1 MDIKHKH
8 EYYLEKDRMAAI
20 LECMGDGVISTDING
35 IIDFVNNSA
44 EFITGW
50 KAENAIG
57 KHFNEIIQ
65 LVNIENKEKMENP
78 VELALKA
85 ETSVGLKNNSTLI
98 SKDGTKIY
106 LSASCAPI
114 KDSEETILGAVM
126 VFRNI
131 TKIMKMEEE
140 LRQER
145 DQLKRKKEDLKQYKL
160 LFKAAKDIIL
170 FIDYSSGEII
180 DANEASVKAYG
191 YSREELLS
199 LNIQNIRRDIYFNS
213 EELKEAFDRGISFET
228 EHYRKDGTF
237 FSVEVNSA
245 GVDTGSRK
253 ILLSIVRDISERKQ
267 AVQVLSQSEK
277 KFKSLFMNLKNGLSY
292 NKIILDES
300 GIPVDFEYIEIN
312 EASAEMIGYKRE
324 QVIGKRF
331 SDIYKGS
338 LDSFQCMI
346 KAFGKVALESLHIP
360 YDDYYSKD
368 YNKWYSRIVYSPE
381 KYYFIIIIN
390 DSTQR
395 KIAEAELQRAKEDA
409 EAANK
414 AKSEFLANMSHEI
427 RTPLNGITGM
437 LDLTLYTDISNE
449 QKEYLKTAQRCTKNL
464 VKIINDVLDFSKM
477 EAGKLIIES
486 IKFDVIELIEEI
498 IKIHSPSATEKG
510 IELNLK
516 YSPAIERY
524 LISDPNRI
532 QQVLNNLIN
541 NAIKF
546 TEEGEVCLQLTKLS
560 QCEDNIEIQFTVID
574 TGIGIAEDKKEKLF
588 KSFSQVDGSFS
599 RKYGGTGL
607 GLVIS
612 RQLVEMMGGIIW
624 FESEEGKGSTFCFTV
639 DFKSSNQQQE
649 NTEIKISIDNGVN
662 KLYIL
667 LVEDDEVNKE
677 VISLMLKKKGYLV
690 DCINNGEDA
699 LKLIESNKYDVVLM
713 DIQMSGMD
721 GIKTTQEIRKRELT
735 TDEHI
740 IIIALTAYALQG
752 DRDRFLSMGMDEY
765 ISKPFEMEQLFEI
778 IDKVTNKNYFET
790 IPYNNFKVNQDGD
803 FMVMPD
809 VNITVK
815 YEELRE
821 IKQFKLSV
829 DKLNTLLELGDV
841 HLIEAEAHEIKIL
854 SNKVGAESL
863 KTIAFKIEL
872 AARKCDLVKIQRLV
886 IELNDEF
893 ERLKKLMI

>member
-1 MDIKHKH
+1 MDINHKH

-20 LECMGDGVISTDING
+20 LECIGDGVISTDING
-35 IIDFVNNSA
+35 IIDFMNNSA
-44 EFITGW
+44 EFIIGW
-50 KAENAIG
+50 KAEDAIG

-65 LVNIENKEKMENP
+65 LINIENNEKMENP

-85 ETSVGLKNNSTLI
+85 ETSVGLKSNSTLI

-114 KDSEETILGAVM
+114 KDSKESILGAVM

-131 TKIMKMEEE
+131 TKIMKIEEE

-145 DQLKRKKEDLKQYKL
+145 DHLKRKKEDLKQYKL
-160 LFKAAKDIIL
+160 LFKAARDIIL

-180 DANEASVKAYG
+180 DANEAAVNIYG
-191 YSREELLS
+191 YSKEELIS
-199 LNIQNIRRDIYFNS
+199 LNIKDIRRNLDFSDEQMKI
-213 EELKEAFDRGISFET
+213 AFENGISFET
-228 EHYRKDGTF
+228 EHYRQDGTF

-245 GVDTGSRK
+245 SVDTGGRK
-253 ILLSIVRDISERKQ
+253 ILVSIVRDISERKQ
-267 AVQVLSQSEK
+267 AVEVLSKSEK

-292 NKIILDES
+292 NKIILDEK
-300 GIPVDFEYIEIN
+300 GNPVDIEYVEVN
-312 EASAEMIGYKRE
+312 EAYAEMFGHKRE
-324 QVIGKRF
+324 NIIGKRLSEF
-331 SDIYKGS
+331 FDIS
-338 LDSFQCMI
+338 TQNFQNMI
-346 KAFGKVALESLHIP
+346 KAFAGVALEGRFIP
-360 YDDYYSKD
+360 DDDYYDVD
-368 YNKWYSRIVYSPE
+368 YKKWYSRIVYSPE
-381 KYYFIIIIN
+381 KYYFIIIMN
-390 DSTQR
+390 DLTNR
-395 KIAEAELQRAKEDA
+395 KLVEEELQKAKEEA

-437 LDLTLYTDISNE
+437 LDLTLHTDVTNE
-449 QKEYLKTAQRCTKNL
+449 QNEYLKTAQRCTKNL
-464 VKIINDVLDFSKM
+464 IKIINDVLDFSKM

-498 IKIHSPSATEKG
+498 IKLHSPSATEKG
-510 IELNLK
+510 LELTFK
-516 YSPAIERY
+516 YSPTIERY

-532 QQVLNNLIN
+532 QQVLNNLIH

-546 TEEGEVCLQLTKLS
+546 TEKGEVCLQLSKLS
-560 QCEDNIEIQFTVID
+560 QSEDNIEIQFAVID

-624 FESEEGKGSTFCFTV
+624 FESEEGKGSTFCFAS
-639 DFKSSNQQQE
+639 DFKISSQQQE
-649 NTEIKISIDNGVN
+649 NTVTKISIDNVATE
-662 KLYIL
+662 LHIL
-667 LVEDDEVNKE
+667 LVEDDEINKK
-677 VISLMLKKKGYLV
+677 VISLMLKKRGYLI

-699 LKLIESNKYDVVLM
+699 LKLIEANKYDMVLM

-721 GIKTTQEIRKRELT
+721 GIETTQEIRKRELVTNEHT
-735 TDEHI
+735 TI
-740 IIIALTAYALQG
+740 VAMTAYALQG
-752 DRDRFLSMGMDEY
+752 DRERFLSIGMDEY
-765 ISKPFEMEQLFEI
+765 ISKPFEIKQLFEI
-778 IDKVTNKNYFET
+778 INKVTNKNCFET
-790 IPYNNFKVNQDGD
+790 IPYNNLKVNHNGD
-803 FMVMPD
+803 FMVIPD
-809 VNITVK
+809 VNIPVK
-815 YEELRE
+815 YEELHE
-821 IKQFKLSV
+821 IKQFELSV
-829 DKLNTLLELGDV
+829 DKLNTLLEIGDV

-872 AARKCDLVKIQRLV
+872 AARKCDLVKIQSSV

-893 ERLKKLMI
+893 ERLKKLMT